1 MKKKTV
7 WVLSIIICLV
17 LLSAPLVF
25 AQDDSQK
32 LTLRTLTVDWYQY
45 AGPGVKLQYR
55 SFDNRPMILYL
66 PLSFERKLYRFVEAP
81 KSSGDYSSLPV
92 LLVHMKGSDVV
103 FVDIYTTYMMQKGKI
118 AEFNQKDLENFK
130 AVEKKGKI
138 ELIFH

>member
-1 MKKKTV
+1 MKNKII
-7 WVLSIIICLV
+7 WVLIITCFAV
-17 LLSAPLVF
+17 LSTPLIF

-45 AGPGVKLQYR
+45 AGQGVKIQYR

-81 KSSGDYSSLPV
+81 KSSGDYSALPV
-92 LLVHMKGSDVV
+92 LLVHMRGSNVV
-103 FVDIYTTYMMQKGKI
+103 FVDIYTTYMMQKGQI
-118 AEFNQKDLENFK
+118 AEFDQNDLENFK
-130 AVEKKGKI
+130 AAEEKGEI